1 MHESTEQKN
10 IIISAF
16 INLLT
21 MIILQAFASSDAL
34 VYTKALVCT
43 GL

>member
-10 IIISAF
+10 IIISAIYKF
-16 INLLT
+16 ANNDYPT
-21 MIILQAFASSDAL
+21 SFASSDAL
-34 VYTKALVCT
+34 VYNKVLVCT

>member
-10 IIISAF
+10 IISAF

-21 MIILQAFASSDAL
+21 MIILQTFASPDAL